1 MTQLT
6 VQLLGTFRLTY
17 QGEVATAFNSSP
29 RLQSLL
35 GYLILRSGA
44 PQPRSHLAY
53 LLWPASAADQ
63 ARVNLRKLLLQ
74 LRRALPDYDQLIAE
88 EGDLILWRPDIPV
101 NLDVAALRQHLA
113 AAQDNLVDARALKEI
128 ARLYTGPLLPLVY
141 DDWVGSLRHELE
153 GSVVQALGRLLR
165 VLRHQGAYS
174 EGVACAQQLVR
185 LAPLEEQ
192 HYRRLMRF
200 QAWSGDRVGA
210 ARTYQACLITLRK
223 ELAVAPSRET
233 QALYAQLMEGQSMPA
248 APPRPVASLVGRQS
262 EWQQL
267 RHLLKRSLRGEPHC
281 VCLVGEAGVGKSRLA
296 EELVTWASRQGLITA
311 RARAYAMQGGLALAA
326 VAQLLRQEDMIG
338 RLDRLDDER
347 LAHVS
352 RLIPEVAQQRPQ
364 LRPPPLAEG
373 GQRRLFFEALAQAVL
388 ADGSPVVL
396 FCDDLQWLDLET
408 LAWLDYLLRYDPA
421 APLLLVGT
429 YRDNEVDVEHP
440 LAKLRDSL
448 LRDDL
453 LTDIQL
459 RPLDDQDTATLAQMV
474 AGAPLNPP
482 VQADLYQDTGGN
494 PLFVIETIRARL
506 AEAAGPAPLDP
517 PAGPADLP
525 PKMKAIIRSRLRFL
539 SAEAYDLVKVAANTG
554 TACDEA
560 LLLAAGLLPADRLSR
575 ALDELSRHRILELHG
590 SVYDFSHDKIR
601 EVVQAQ
607 LGLAE
612 TRRLNLLI
620 AQAKEELYAGRLEE
634 VVGELA
640 IHYETAGRLAEA
652 IAYYQQAGDQA
663 LATFANEDAG
673 RFYHAAL
680 KLESPTTARAV
691 LLAGL
696 AEARSRQGA
705 IPEGIQLW
713 DEAIQLFQEAGDG
726 DQAARLQARAAAM
739 LWQDGHYGEA
749 LARCQQGLAAVAGQ
763 PATAGVAHLLHETAR
778 LHLFAGSPDEA
789 EQLCRQA
796 HDLGERLQLVEVQA
810 QALITEAAL
819 PTRSLA
825 EKMAALQQA
834 ICLAEA
840 AGLQEVAARACSDL
854 GICYSQ
860 KLMQDEAE
868 NHFRRAAELARQ
880 AGLSSKELWYLI
892 RLYVLY
898 TGQARYDEEDGLQP
912 RLNELAAS
920 QSPDSLTVCYLRA
933 VQGWA
938 ACRRGEFSWL
948 DEIGRWRELALE
960 RQSWQFVTNLD
971 LGLAEVYLK
980 LGRLVE
986 ARRVLEGL
994 AQICRNRA
1002 TPIHPRV
1009 HAQAYAGLAIA
1020 MVGLG
1025 ELEEARRFLSE
1036 SRSLTEGVN
1045 RASHEFYYWSQWS
1058 EARLAAAEGNWP
1070 EASRI
1075 YAKIVAELARRG
1087 WRWLEATALLD
1098 WAADCL
1104 MFGPASEKGTAEGLL
1119 LEARQLFEAINTPY
1133 YANIANERL
1142 AELAES

>member
-6 VQLLGTFRLTY
+6 IQLLGAFRLTY
-17 QGEVATAFNSSP
+17 QGEAATAFNSSP

-35 GYLILRSGA
+35 GYLVLRPGT

-74 LRRALPDYDQLIAE
+74 LRRELPDYEQFIAE
-88 EGDLILWRPDIPV
+88 ESGLILWRPDIAV

-113 AAQDNLVDARALKEI
+113 AAQDNLVDSRALKEI

-141 DDWVGSLRHELE
+141 DDWVLPLRHELE
-153 GSVVQALGRLLR
+153 ESVVQALERLLR
-165 VLRHQGAYS
+165 ALRHQRAYN
-174 EGVACAQQLVR
+174 EGVACAQQLLR
-185 LAPLEEQ
+185 LAPLEER

-210 ARTYQACLITLRK
+210 ARTYQACLVTLRK

-233 QALYAQLMEGQSMPA
+233 QALYAQLMEGQLMPA
-248 APPRPVASLVGRQS
+248 APPRPVTSLVGRQS

-267 RHLLKRSLRGEPHC
+267 RHLLKRSLRGGPHC
-281 VCLVGEAGVGKSRLA
+281 ICIVGEAGVGKSRLA
-296 EELVTWASRQGLITA
+296 EELVTWASRQGVVTA

-326 VAQLLRQEDMIG
+326 VAQLLRQEEMIG
-338 RLDRLDDER
+338 RLDRLDEER

-352 RLIPEVAQQRPQ
+352 RLIPEVAEQRPQ

-373 GQRRLFFEALAQAVL
+373 GQRRLFFEALARAVL

-459 RPLDDQDTATLAQMV
+459 RPLDDRDTAALAQMV
-474 AGAPLNPP
+474 AGAPLNQPL
-482 VQADLYQDTGGN
+482 QADLYQDTGGN
-494 PLFVIETIRARL
+494 PLFIIETIRARL

-575 ALDELSRHRILELHG
+575 ALDELSRHRILEPHG

-601 EVVQAQ
+601 EVVLAQ

-620 AQAKEELYAGRLEE
+620 AQAKEQLYTGRLEE

-640 IHYETAGRLAEA
+640 IHYETAGRLSEA

-663 LATFANEDAG
+663 LATYANEDAG
-673 RFYHAAL
+673 RFYRAAL
-680 KLESPTTARAV
+680 KLESPATARAA

-713 DEAIQLFQEAGDG
+713 DEAIQLYQEAGDG
-726 DQAARLQARAAAM
+726 DQAARLQARAATM
-739 LWQDGHYGEA
+739 LWMDGHYGEA
-749 LARCQQGLAAVAGQ
+749 LERCRQGLAAAAGW
-763 PATAGVAHLLHETAR
+763 PATAGVAHLLQEAAR
-778 LHLFAGSPDEA
+778 MHLFAGSMDEA

-796 HDLGERLQLVEVQA
+796 GDLSERLRLVEVQA
-810 QALITEAAL
+810 QALITEALL
-819 PTRSLA
+819 PNRSLT
-825 EKMAALQQA
+825 EKMAALQRA
-834 ICLAEA
+834 IRLAEVND
-840 AGLQEVAARACSDL
+840 LPEVASRACGNL
-854 GICYSQ
+854 GNFYRQ
-860 KLMQDEAE
+860 KQMLTEAE
-868 NHFRRAAELARQ
+868 NHYRRAAELARQ
-880 AGLSSKELWYLI
+880 AGLTGKELWDLI
-892 RLYVLY
+892 TLYGFFTIL
-898 TGQARYDEEDGLQP
+898 ARYDEADGLEP
-912 RLNELAAS
+912 RLRELAAS

-933 VQGWA
+933 VQGWT
-938 ACRRGEFSWL
+938 ACEHGDFSWL
-948 DEIGRWRELALE
+948 NEIGRWRELSLE
-960 RQSWQFVTNLD
+960 RQAWQFVIILD
-971 LGLAEVYLK
+971 LELAEVYIR
-980 LGRLVE
+980 LGRLKE
-986 ARRVLEGL
+986 AGRALEGL
-994 AQICRNRA
+994 TQICRNKAAPIPPRA
-1002 TPIHPRV
+1002 
-1009 HAQAYAGLAIA
+1009 HAQACAGLAIT

-1025 ELEEARRFLSE
+1025 KLGEARRFLSE
-1036 SRSLTEGVN
+1036 SRSLMESAN
-1045 RASHEFYYWSQWS
+1045 RVSHEFEFWLPWG
-1058 EARLAAAEGNWP
+1058 EARLAAAEGNWL

-1075 YAKIVAELARRG
+1075 YAEIVAELARRG
-1087 WRWLEATALLD
+1087 WRWREAAALLN

-1142 AELAES
+1142 AELAGS

>member
-6 VQLLGTFRLTY
+6 IQLLGAFRLTC
-17 QGEVATAFNSSP
+17 QGEAATAFNSSP

-35 GYLILRSGA
+35 GYLVLRPGT

-74 LRRALPDYDQLIAE
+74 LRRELPDYEQFIAE
-88 EGDLILWRPDIPV
+88 ESGLILWRPDIAV

-113 AAQDNLVDARALKEI
+113 AAQDNLVDSRALKEI

-141 DDWVGSLRHELE
+141 DDWVLPLRHELE
-153 GSVVQALGRLLR
+153 ESVVQALERLLR
-165 VLRHQGAYS
+165 ALRHQRAYN
-174 EGVACAQQLVR
+174 EGVACAQQLLR
-185 LAPLEEQ
+185 LAPLEER

-210 ARTYQACLITLRK
+210 ARTYQACLVTLRK

-233 QALYAQLMEGQSMPA
+233 QALYAQLMEGQLMPA
-248 APPRPVASLVGRQS
+248 APPRPVTSLVGRQS

-267 RHLLKRSLRGEPHC
+267 RHLLKRSLRGGPHC
-281 VCLVGEAGVGKSRLA
+281 ICIVGEAGVGKSRLA
-296 EELVTWASRQGLITA
+296 EELVTWASRQGVVTA

-326 VAQLLRQEDMIG
+326 VAQLLRQEEMIG
-338 RLDRLDDER
+338 RLDRLDEER

-352 RLIPEVAQQRPQ
+352 RLIPEVAEQRPQ

-373 GQRRLFFEALAQAVL
+373 GQRRLFFEALARAVL

-459 RPLDDQDTATLAQMV
+459 RPLDDRDTAALAQMV
-474 AGAPLNPP
+474 AGAPLNQPL
-482 VQADLYQDTGGN
+482 QADLYQDTGGN

-517 PAGPADLP
+517 PAGPVDLP

-539 SAEAYDLVKVAANTG
+539 SAEAYDLVKVAANAG

-560 LLLAAGLLPADRLSR
+560 LLIAAGLLPADRLSR
-575 ALDELSRHRILELHG
+575 ALDELSRHRILEPHG
-590 SVYDFSHDKIR
+590 SLYDFSHDKIR

-620 AQAKEELYAGRLEE
+620 AQAKEELYSGRLAE

-673 RFYHAAL
+673 RFYGAAL
-680 KLESPTTARAV
+680 KLESPPAARAV

-705 IPEGIQLW
+705 IHEGVRLW
-713 DEAIQLFQEAGDG
+713 DEAIRLYQEAGDG
-726 DQAARLQARAAAM
+726 DRAARLQARAAAM
-739 LWQDGHYGEA
+739 LWHEGHYGEA
-749 LARCQQGLAAVAGQ
+749 LERCRQGLAAVAGQ
-763 PATAGVAHLLHETAR
+763 PATAGVAHLLLETAR
-778 LHLFAGSPDEA
+778 MHLFAGSPDEA

-796 HDLGERLQLVEVQA
+796 GELGEQLQLVEVQA
-810 QALITEAAL
+810 QALITEAGL
-819 PTRSLA
+819 PTRSLT
-825 EKMAALQQA
+825 EKIAALQQA
-834 ICLAEA
+834 IRLAEA
-840 AGLQEVAARACSDL
+840 AGLPEVASRACSDL
-854 GICYSQ
+854 GNCYFR
-860 KLMQDEAE
+860 KLKHDEAE
-868 NHFRRAAELARQ
+868 NHYRRAAELARQ

-892 RLYVLY
+892 RLYGLFVSL
-898 TGQARYDEEDGLQP
+898 ARQDEADSLEP
-912 RLNELAAS
+912 RLHELAAS
-920 QSPDSLTVCYLRA
+920 QSPDSLTVCFLRA
-933 VQGWA
+933 LQGWA

-1036 SRSLTEGVN
+1036 SRSLMEGVN

-1070 EASRI
+1070 EAGRI

-1142 AELAES
+1142 AELAGS